1 MKYITTVNDKEYIIE
16 IDQENEIT
24 VNGQKHQIDFQQLS
38 DGGTLSLIIDH
49 QSLEAIVDERDDAWE
64 VLLHGELYAVDVQD
78 ERSYRLAQARGKLSE
93 DHDTVTIRSPMPGL
107 ILNVL
112 VEPGD
117 RVSKGQTVV
126 ILESMK
132 MENELRAARDGQILR
147 VHVEKGA
154 GVEKNQDLVTIGD
167 PEDVE

>member
-16 IDQENEIT
+16 IDQEHEIT

-38 DGGTLSLIIDH
+38 DGGSLSLIIDH

-64 VLLHGELYAVDVQD
+64 VLLHGELYAVTVQD
-78 ERSYRLAQARGKLSE
+78 ERSYRLAQARGKLS
-93 DHDTVTIRSPMPGL
+93 DDGDTVIIRSPMPGL
-107 ILNVL
+107 ILDVL
-112 VEPGD
+112 VEKGD
-117 RVSKGQTVV
+117 SVSKGQTVV

>member
-38 DGGTLSLIIDH
+38 DGGSLSLIIDH

-64 VLLHGELYAVDVQD
+64 VLLHGELYAVTVQD
-78 ERSYRLAQARGKLSE
+78 ERSYRLAQARGKLS
-93 DHDTVTIRSPMPGL
+93 DDGDTVIIRSPMPGL
-107 ILNVL
+107 ILDVL
-112 VEPGD
+112 VEKGD
-117 RVSKGQTVV
+117 SVSKGQTVV